1 MNLGEREDSAFR
13 IPHSALVMVRTLIVG
28 YGNFDRQD
36 DGVAWHVLA
45 GVARRLGRAVPD
57 SPDEEFTP
65 DDGTLDFL
73 FELQLTPELAETLT
87 QYERVCFV
95 DAHTGA
101 VPHDVNV
108 SEIAAEFQASP
119 LTHHLTP
126 QSLLSFAQ
134 TLYNA
139 KPEAMLVS
147 VRGYQFGFERELSPL
162 TAELARQAADVIC
175 KWLLDTDASRG

>member
-1 MNLGEREDSAFR
+1 MK
-13 IPHSALVMVRTLIVG
+13 RTLILG

-45 GVARRLGRAVPD
+45 SVARRLGCAVPL
-57 SPDEEFTP
+57 SPDDEFPPNDGAP
-65 DDGTLDFL
+65 DNGGPDF
-73 FELQLTPELAETLT
+73 FFDLQLTPEMSETIA

-101 VPHDVNV
+101 VPQDVNV
-108 SEIAAEFQASP
+108 SEINAEFQASP
-119 LTHHLTP
+119 LTHHLTA
-126 QSLLSFAQ
+126 QSLLTFAQ

-139 KPEAMLVS
+139 RPEAILVS

-162 TAELARQAADVIC
+162 TAQLAEDAAGKIVEWM
-175 KWLLDTDASRG
+175 KK

>member
-1 MNLGEREDSAFR
+1 MK
-13 IPHSALVMVRTLIVG
+13 RTLIIG

-45 GVARRLGRAVPD
+45 EVARRLGCAVPL
-57 SPDEEFTP
+57 SSEEEFPTNDGAP
-65 DDGTLDFL
+65 DFV
-73 FELQLTPELAETLT
+73 FELQLTPELAETVA

-126 QSLLSFAQ
+126 QSLLTFAQ
-134 TLYNA
+134 TLYDA
-139 KPEAMLVS
+139 RPEAILVS
-147 VRGYQFGFERELSPL
+147 VRGYQFGFERTLSSL
-162 TAELARQAADVIC
+162 TAQLAQQAAEVVA
-175 KWLLDTDASRG
+175 KWALDTDDTDRTD

>member
-1 MNLGEREDSAFR
+1 MK
-13 IPHSALVMVRTLIVG
+13 RTLILG

-45 GVARRLGRAVPD
+45 EVARRLGCAVPL
-57 SPDEEFTP
+57 SPEDEFPLDAGAP
-65 DDGTLDFL
+65 DNVVPDFL
-73 FELQLTPELAETLT
+73 FELQLTPEMAETIA

-108 SEIAAEFQASP
+108 SEIVAEFQASP

-126 QSLLSFAQ
+126 QSLLTFGQ
-134 TLYNA
+134 TLYNVR
-139 KPEAMLVS
+139 PEAMLVS

-162 TAELARQAADVIC
+162 TAQLAEDAAAKIVDWVMQ
-175 KWLLDTDASRG
+175 

>member
-1 MNLGEREDSAFR
+1 
-13 IPHSALVMVRTLIVG
+13 MVRTLIIG

-45 GVARRLGRAVPD
+45 EVARRLGCAVPF
-57 SPDEEFTP
+57 SPEEEFPTNGGTP
-65 DDGTLDFL
+65 DFL
-73 FELQLTPELAETLT
+73 FELQLTPELAETLA

-126 QSLLSFAQ
+126 QSLLTFAQ
-134 TLYNA
+134 TLYNVR
-139 KPEAMLVS
+139 PEAILVS
-147 VRGYQFGFERELSPL
+147 VRGYQFGFERTLS
-162 TAELARQAADVIC
+162 TSSAELAQEAAEKIVE
-175 KWLLDTDASRG
+175 WVGE

>member
-1 MNLGEREDSAFR
+1 MTKR
-13 IPHSALVMVRTLIVG
+13 ILILG

-45 GVARRLGRAVPD
+45 EVARRLGCAVPLL
-57 SPDEEFTP
+57 PEEEFPLNNGKP
-65 DDGTLDFL
+65 DFI
-73 FELQLTPELAETLT
+73 FELQLTPELAETIA

-108 SEIAAEFQASP
+108 SAIDAEFQASP

-126 QSLLSFAQ
+126 QSLLTFAQ
-134 TLYNA
+134 TLYSA
-139 KPEAMLVS
+139 RPEAILVS
-147 VRGYQFGFERELSPL
+147 VRGYQFGFERTLSLL
-162 TAELARQAADVIC
+162 TDQLAQQAADVIAE
-175 KWLLDTDASRG
+175 WILGHGLHG

>member
-1 MNLGEREDSAFR
+1 MQ
-13 IPHSALVMVRTLIVG
+13 PTLIIG

-45 GVARRLGRAVPD
+45 EVARRLGCAVPL
-57 SPDEEFTP
+57 SPEEEFPSNNGAP
-65 DDGTLDFL
+65 DFI
-73 FELQLTPELAETLT
+73 FELQLTPELAETIA

-108 SEIAAEFQASP
+108 SAIAAEFQASP

-126 QSLLSFAQ
+126 QSLLTFAQ

-139 KPEAMLVS
+139 RPEAILVS
-147 VRGYQFGFERELSPL
+147 VRGYQFGFERELSSL
-162 TAELARQAADVIC
+162 TAQLANDAAEKIVEWVR
-175 KWLLDTDASRG
+175 K

>member
-1 MNLGEREDSAFR
+1 MQ
-13 IPHSALVMVRTLIVG
+13 PTLIIG

-45 GVARRLGRAVPD
+45 EIARRLGCAVPF
-57 SPDEEFTP
+57 SPEEEFPLNDGAP
-65 DDGTLDFL
+65 DFI
-73 FELQLTPELAETLT
+73 FELQLMPELADTIA

-101 VPHDVNV
+101 VPQDVNV

-126 QSLLSFAQ
+126 QSLLTFAQ
-134 TLYNA
+134 TLYDA
-139 KPEAMLVS
+139 RPEAMLVS
-147 VRGYQFGFERELSPL
+147 VRGYQFGFERTLSPL
-162 TAELARQAADVIC
+162 TAQLAQEAADAIT
-175 KWLLDTDASRG
+175 KWVLDTGTTDSTD

>member
-1 MNLGEREDSAFR
+1 MR
-13 IPHSALVMVRTLIVG
+13 RTLIIG

-45 GVARRLGRAVPD
+45 EVARRLGCAVPL
-57 SPDEEFTP
+57 SPEEEFPANQGAP
-65 DDGTLDFL
+65 DFI
-73 FELQLTPELAETLT
+73 FELQLTPELAETIA

-126 QSLLSFAQ
+126 QSLLTFAQ

-139 KPEAMLVS
+139 RPEAILVS

-162 TAELARQAADVIC
+162 TAQLAQEAAEKIVEWV
-175 KWLLDTDASRG
+175 KTSPPNPLS

>member
-1 MNLGEREDSAFR
+1 MQ
-13 IPHSALVMVRTLIVG
+13 RTFILG

-45 GVARRLGRAVPD
+45 EVARRLGCAIPL
-57 SPDEEFTP
+57 SPEEEFPANEGAP
-65 DDGTLDFL
+65 DFT
-73 FELQLTPELAETLT
+73 FELQLTPELAETIA

-108 SEIAAEFQASP
+108 SAIAAEFQASP

-126 QSLLSFAQ
+126 QSLLTFAQ
-134 TLYNA
+134 TLYHA
-139 KPEAMLVS
+139 RPEAILVS

-162 TAELARQAADVIC
+162 TAELAQDAAEKIVEWVKKQNASAQIDE
-175 KWLLDTDASRG
+175 TDADSED

>member
-1 MNLGEREDSAFR
+1 MR
-13 IPHSALVMVRTLIVG
+13 RTLVIG

-45 GVARRLGRAVPD
+45 EVASRLGCAVPL
-57 SPDEEFTP
+57 SPEEEFPLNDGAPEGAPSDGP
-65 DDGTLDFL
+65 DFI
-73 FELQLTPELAETLT
+73 FELQLTPELAETLA

-101 VPHDVNV
+101 VPQDVNV

-126 QSLLSFAQ
+126 QSLLTFAQ

-139 KPEAMLVS
+139 RPEAILVS
-147 VRGYQFGFERELSPL
+147 VRGYQFGFERTLSPL
-162 TAELARQAADVIC
+162 TAQLAQEAAEKIVEWVS
-175 KWLLDTDASRG
+175 K

>member
-1 MNLGEREDSAFR
+1 MNS
-13 IPHSALVMVRTLIVG
+13 TLIIG

-45 GVARRLGRAVPD
+45 EVARRLGCAVPLF
-57 SPDEEFTP
+57 PEEEFPLNNATP
-65 DDGTLDFL
+65 DFI
-73 FELQLTPELAETLT
+73 FELQLTPELAETIA

-101 VPHDVNV
+101 VPNDVNV

-126 QSLLSFAQ
+126 QSLLTFAQ
-134 TLYNA
+134 TLYDA
-139 KPEAMLVS
+139 RLEAMLVS
-147 VRGYQFGFERELSPL
+147 VRGYQFGFERTLSPL
-162 TAELARQAADVIC
+162 TAQLAQQAAGVIE
-175 KWLLDTDASRG
+175 KWVLDADTTDGTD

>member
-1 MNLGEREDSAFR
+1 MQ
-13 IPHSALVMVRTLIVG
+13 HTLIIG

-45 GVARRLGRAVPD
+45 EVARRLGCAVPF
-57 SPDEEFTP
+57 SPEEEFPLNNGTP
-65 DDGTLDFL
+65 DFI
-73 FELQLTPELAETLT
+73 FELQLTPELAETIA
-87 QYERVCFV
+87 QYDRVCFV

-108 SEIAAEFQASP
+108 IAIAAEFQASP

-126 QSLLSFAQ
+126 QSLLTFAQ

-139 KPEAMLVS
+139 RPEAILVS

-162 TAELARQAADVIC
+162 TAQLAQEAAEKIV
-175 KWLLDTDASRG
+175 KWVRE

>member
-1 MNLGEREDSAFR
+1 
-13 IPHSALVMVRTLIVG
+13 MVRTLIIG

-45 GVARRLGRAVPD
+45 EVARRLGCAVPL
-57 SPDEEFTP
+57 SPEEEFPLNEGAP
-65 DDGTLDFL
+65 DFV
-73 FELQLTPELAETLT
+73 FELQLTPELADTIAL
-87 QYERVCFV
+87 YERVCFV

-108 SEIAAEFQASP
+108 GAIAAEFQASP

-126 QSLLSFAQ
+126 QSLLTFVE

-139 KPEAMLVS
+139 RPEAMLVS
-147 VRGYQFGFERELSPL
+147 VRGYQFGFERALSPL
-162 TAELARQAADVIC
+162 TAQLAQEAAEKIVEWV
-175 KWLLDTDASRG
+175 KK